1 MFVLVPRTGYETAV
15 ERIPEI
21 TKAYKTETTVVLLLK
36 FDFDDPWWWLFLFFL
51 MQIYNANS

>member
-21 TKAYKTETTVVLLLK
+21 TKAYKTETTVEVVLVLK
-36 FDFDDPWWWLFLFFL
+36 FDFNDPWWWLFLFF
-51 MQIYNANS
+51 